1 RQLARSQATRTQ
13 GRTQMKHRIVRKI
26 ARAGAEVIEAL
37 GHQGVATIHEAQG
50 RVGLMRPYMRPI
62 YSSARVAASAVTVSR
77 QPGDNLMIHAAI
89 EVGRP
94 GDALVVVTA
103 SESTDGMFGELL
115 ATSCRAHGVVGLVI
129 DAGVRDVA
137 DLTAM
142 DFPVWSKAISA
153 QGTVKASP
161 GSVNIEV
168 VCAGAL
174 VRPGSVNIEVV
185 CAGALVRPGD
195 VIIGDQDGVVVVRR
209 EMAAEVARLGAARIE
224 KEEKSRERLKAGEL
238 GVDFY
243 GLRVKLKELGIEYTD
258 E

>member
-1 RQLARSQATRTQ
+1 
-13 GRTQMKHRIVRKI
+13 MKHRIVKTIR
-26 ARAGAEVIEAL
+26 RADTEVIKTFGE
-37 GHQGVATIHEAQG
+37 QGVATIHEAQG
-50 RVGLMRPYMRPI
+50 RTGLMRPYLRPI
-62 YSSARVAASAVTVSR
+62 YTSAKVAGSAVTVLC

-89 EVGRP
+89 EVCQP
-94 GDALVVVTA
+94 GDVLVVTTT

-115 ATSCRAHGVVGLVI
+115 ATSCQAHGIAGLVI
-129 DAGVRDVA
+129 DAGVRDVS

-174 VRPGSVNIEVV
+174 VQ
-185 CAGALVRPGD
+185 PGD
-195 VIIGDQDGVVVVRR
+195 VIVGDTDGVVVIRR
-209 EMAAEVARLGAARIE
+209 EHASAISYLGQKRIE
-224 KEEKSRERLKAGEL
+224 KEKMSRVMLKSGEL

-243 GLRVKLKELGIEYTD
+243 GLRAKLKELGVEYV
-258 E
+258 EEEKHNG